1 MDKIDCELFSNYY
14 FLNSRSEKMDK
25 WMTKQPNSQ
34 FSHSL
39 ELLELHAA
47 IVQPH
52 STSFD
57 P

>member
-1 MDKIDCELFSNYY
+1 MDEIDCELFSNYY

-47 IVQPH
+47 IVQPR
-52 STSFD
+52 ST
-57 P
+57 PRI

>member
-1 MDKIDCELFSNYY
+1 MDEIDCELFSNYY
-14 FLNSRSEKMDK
+14 FLRSEKMDK

-47 IVQPH
+47 IVQPR
-52 STSFD
+52 ST
-57 P
+57 PRI